1 MANRQAEAQPHGEL
15 RGSATGPDK
24 LARTL
29 TLPLLVMYGVGVTV
43 GAGIFAL
50 VGEIV
55 GLAGDNAPLS
65 FLVAGTVA
73 GITGLS
79 YMQMVRAFPRAGGE
93 AVFANRGL
101 GSVAGRIAG
110 LGVVVTGI
118 ISSAAISVAFAGYV
132 RSLVVLPERV
142 VTTALVIGLTIVASR
157 GIRESV
163 IFAAVITFVEVGT
176 LILII
181 GYGLPLLSDGSA
193 VASAFKP
200 DLGSVGATPILTG
213 AIVAFFAFV
222 GFEDIANMAEETVKP
237 SKTAPRAILI
247 TLSLTLTIYVLLT
260 TIAVMVPNRTAF
272 TESDAPL
279 ADLFEQVSGIDARS
293 VSVVAVVAMINGILV
308 QIVMA
313 SRVLYGMAREQLI
326 PSFFAK
332 VDPGRQTPI
341 RSTIVVAA
349 SILFLA
355 LFFPLVGLA
364 KATSMV
370 TLVVFTLVDLSL
382 FSIGTKRPEL
392 GLRRWRWVGLVGA
405 LLAVSLGGWQLA
417 LEVGLTG

>member
-1 MANRQAEAQPHGEL
+1 
-15 RGSATGPDK
+15 
-24 LARTL
+24 
-29 TLPLLVMYGVGVTV
+29 MYGLGVTV

-55 GLAGDNAPLS
+55 GIAGDNAPLS

-132 RSLVVLPERV
+132 RSLVVLPEPIV
-142 VTTALVIGLTIVASR
+142 ITALVVGLTFVAAR

-163 IFAAVITFVEVGT
+163 IFAAIITVVEVGT

-193 VASAFKP
+193 VLSAFKP
-200 DLGSVGATPILTG
+200 DLGGLGATPILTG

-222 GFEDIANMAEETVKP
+222 GFEDIANMAEETINP

-247 TLSLTLTIYVLLT
+247 TLSLTLAIYVLLT
-260 TIAVMVPNRTAF
+260 TVAVMVPNRTAF

-279 ADLFEQVSGIDARS
+279 AALFEQVSGIDARA

-326 PSFFAK
+326 PGFFAT

-349 SILFLA
+349 AILLLS

-364 KATSMV
+364 KATSLV

-392 GLRRWRWVGLVGA
+392 GLGRWRWVGLVGA

-417 LEVGLTG
+417 MEVGLVG